1 MTQTLPQYGLGEKR
15 AKKHV
20 SRFDS
25 CQNQQLASW
34 IASRQPRVMSRTH
47 ADAIAI
53 LTVDECDR
61 FVEWRPARP
70 NVTHRDVLVPNRHAT
85 EEDEPVRG

>member
-25 CQNQQLASW
+25 CQKQLASW
-34 IASRQPRVMSRTH
+34 IASRQPRVMPTTR
-47 ADAIAI
+47 ADAIAV

-61 FVEWRPARP
+61 LVQRRPARP
-70 NVTHRDVLVPNRHAT
+70 SVTHRDVLVPDRHAT
-85 EEDEPVRG
+85 EEDEAVQG